1 MSRIGLH
8 SGPLI
13 QDIFPNRPKDIITSW
28 AVTITSL
35 SDEDFIQI
43 GGKYIFEIGS
53 HSLISGKYQA
63 TFLDVLDIA
72 NLISYIFDTIC
83 YISYP
88 KDKKES
94 KIFYKGLKSYLNLIG
109 KYRKYTNVEEIITNI
124 YDVSTEVTCDNYMR
138 KLPFV
143 LKINRCWS
151 CNLPNNK
158 KLKMA
163 FSVYRQA
170 LLSIEPQAM
179 ILNYWRVLEATTT
192 KEKRYD
198 LINSFLSKKIRPV
211 KCVNPPQFN
220 QFNLMTKYRKIIKKY
235 FEDLL
240 MIHKSPNAILD
251 YLYKQRRNPSAHA
264 DINILEVNIDI
275 SLVSLYKD
283 ALLLKYLSRCA
294 IEEFW
299 SNLID

>member
-211 KCVNPPQFN
+211 SWGSFMGPRKWRNASPPLPGKKAFPRCVSAATSPPWGAPICW
-220 QFNLMTKYRKIIKKY
+220 R
-235 FEDLL
+235 
-240 MIHKSPNAILD
+240 S
-251 YLYKQRRNPSAHA
+251 
-264 DINILEVNIDI
+264 
-275 SLVSLYKD
+275 
-283 ALLLKYLSRCA
+283 
-294 IEEFW
+294 
-299 SNLID
+299 